1 MFYVSKT
8 NEDHGDFAAVLSALQ
23 EKHGSAVCAVTAP
36 MSDGTGVID
45 LVHNVAYQTNGNKTA
60 KVAVPAADAD
70 MVESLRETLFETA
83 AGADEELM
91 EKYFEDM
98 MLSEEDTV
106 KGLRQGLK
114 DRTVFPVLCGAAD
127 SGIGT
132 EAVLQA
138 IFCAIN

>member
-1 MFYVSKT
+1 M
-8 NEDHGDFAAVLSALQ
+8 Q
-23 EKHGSAVCAVTAP
+23 EKYGSAVCAVTAP

-45 LVHNVAYQTNGNKTA
+45 LVHNVAYQTKGNKTT

-106 KGLRQGLK
+106 KGLRQGL
-114 DRTVFPVLCGAAD
+114 P
-127 SGIGT
+127 
-132 EAVLQA
+132 
-138 IFCAIN
+138 

>member
-1 MFYVSKT
+1 
-8 NEDHGDFAAVLSALQ
+8 
-23 EKHGSAVCAVTAP
+23 
-36 MSDGTGVID
+36 
-45 LVHNVAYQTNGNKTA
+45 
-60 KVAVPAADAD
+60 

-114 DRTVFPVLCGAAD
+114 DRSVFPVLCGAAD

-138 IFCAIN
+138 IVDYVPNPAEVGEARSCSRPFPTSSASTPSSRCSPARSRPICLCATCA